1 MMLFAQSYVAIFIG
15 ALDLA
20 LSSVFRLLIYWNTP
34 LNFGQRMWKMVGWV
48 DLQQRNIETVFFI
61 LQSMGWA
68 WIVLGLAYSDIK
80 NNLKVS
86 LVLDDFLVFGLIF
99 GPLFGLV
106 GLLYWASK
114 NKQKTNRNRS

>member
-1 MMLFAQSYVAIFIG
+1 MLFAQSYVAIFIG